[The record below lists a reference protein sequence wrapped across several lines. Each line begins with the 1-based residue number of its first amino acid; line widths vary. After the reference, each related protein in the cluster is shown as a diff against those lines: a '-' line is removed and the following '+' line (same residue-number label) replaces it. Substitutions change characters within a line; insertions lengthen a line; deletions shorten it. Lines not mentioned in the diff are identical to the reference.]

1 MDFTK
6 LNIEFANMQ
15 ETIKEYNKIILRIN
29 SRIKENIRSINKM
42 ETKIK
47 GNKDKIIKYLANIYI
62 ESIKCENDF
71 LEDLIKEEKTNGNE
85 SGNTKTI

>member
-29 SRIKENIRSINKM
+29 FRIKENIRSINKM

-71 LEDLIKEEKTNGNE
+71 LEDLIKEEKPNGNE

>member
-15 ETIKEYNKIILRIN
+15 ETIKDYNKIILRIN
-29 SRIKENIRSINKM
+29 FRIKENIRSINKM

-62 ESIKCENDF
+62 ESIKC
-71 LEDLIKEEKTNGNE
+71 
-85 SGNTKTI
+85 

>member
-15 ETIKEYNKIILRIN
+15 ETIKDYNKIILRIN
-29 SRIKENIRSINKM
+29 FRIKENIRSINKM

-62 ESIKCENDF
+62 ESIKCEKIF
-71 LEDLIKEEKTNGNE
+71 
-85 SGNTKTI
+85 